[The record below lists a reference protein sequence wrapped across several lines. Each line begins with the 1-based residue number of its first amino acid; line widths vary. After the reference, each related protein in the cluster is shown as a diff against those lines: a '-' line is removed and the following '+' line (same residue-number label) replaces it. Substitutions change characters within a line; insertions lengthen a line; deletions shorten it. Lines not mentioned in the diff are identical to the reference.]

1 MTKTFLQSPARQAA
15 PFEQRR
21 PCHPERSAA
30 ESKDLVVKGTQP
42 SSSDPSTTPSLR
54 FGYAQ
59 DDNGTCATPGAAGR
73 AV

>member
-1 MTKTFLQSPARQAA
+1 MYNTRRGKPRRLNP
-15 PFEQRR
+15 RR

-30 ESKDLVVKGTQP
+30 ESKDLVVKGTEP
-42 SSSDPSTTPSLR
+42 SSSDPSATSLLR

-59 DDNGTCATPGAAGR
+59 DDNGTCTTPGAASR